1 MLARSIAPVRQ
12 RLATSFPLL
21 AMTGARQSGQTIT
34 SDTIR
39 AGQHVTPIAEDE
51 ALAPWL
57 IHVGEETCERSSA
70 KIFGWRD
77 FQAGIPQP

>member
-1 MLARSIAPVRQ
+1 MLARSIDPVRQ
-12 RLATSFPLL
+12 RVATSFPVL
-21 AMTGARQSGQTIT
+21 AMTGPRQSGQTIT

-51 ALAPWL
+51 ALAPWP
-57 IHVGEETCERSSA
+57 IHVGEETCERSGA

-77 FQAGIPQP
+77 FQAGIPQT